1 MSRASEKKWWM
12 AFALVVL
19 GSVAGLYLQ
28 GFEATERFF
37 GDIVDAGFDTGN
49 LDLVFLKIRLAFSV
63 TINAGTLAGAALAVW
78 VLR

>member
-1 MSRASEKKWWM
+1 MARSSTKKWWI

-28 GFEATERFF
+28 GFEVTERFF
-37 GDIVDAGFDTGN
+37 HDIVDAGFDTGS

-63 TINAGTLAGAALAVW
+63 TINAGTLVGAALAVW